1 MVLGMMAIAKKSI
14 LEDHVELMLKV
25 GLGKLGRVGSNK
37 PHLIRYTHASL
48 SWTWNLHDTHA

>member
-25 GLGKLGRVGSNK
+25 GLGKLGKVSSIDSY
-37 PHLIRYTHASL
+37 PVWCTHASL
-48 SWTWNLHDTHA
+48 SWT